1 MPVYKVAGI
10 DVHFPFDAYDS
21 QLVYMERVI
30 QSLQK
35 GCNALLESPT
45 GTGKTLCLLCA
56 TLAWRESLRSTS
68 VHSWVDGGRMKS
80 SSSQFQIDS
89 SLEITKPRLP
99 TIIYTSRTHSQL
111 QKVIQELK
119 SCFYRPKMTVLG
131 SREQM
136 CIHKDVRTMRGRAQN
151 NACRSLCKSR
161 ACYHQNRV
169 SEYLKGHVELGD
181 EPIDIED
188 LISIGRIQGPCP
200 YYLSRELHSS
210 ADILFAPYNYLI
222 DKDNRR
228 SLTGIEWENT
238 ILIFDEAHNLESI
251 CADAAS
257 FDISS
262 SHLTA
267 CIEEAK
273 QCIDMA
279 HVRITAENVADTS
292 IDPDNFAILKALLLK
307 LEKRI
312 NEVPFQSEESGFT
325 RPGPYIFEFFA
336 DLNITIETA
345 NMLID
350 TIDHAVNLL
359 EDESNLSSAT
369 MQPKAKG
376 ATCRLQSLRDAL
388 KIIFRGGD
396 SSYAASY
403 RVHIH
408 EPYIKN
414 GENSTSKGN
423 GSRTLSWWCFNP
435 GIAMEEF
442 ARLGV
447 RSIILTSGTLAPLE
461 SFALELNLPF
471 DVRLENPH
479 VIESNQIWVGV
490 VPSGPSGRP
499 LNSCYRTRDTVEYKQ
514 ELGNAI
520 VNFARIVPDGL
531 LVFFPSY
538 YMLNRCVEYW
548 QTLNQG
554 TSTKPTTIWDR
565 ICKHKQPVVEPKQS
579 SLFNHAIEDFT
590 AKLNDASSSGAVF
603 FAVCRGKV
611 SEGLDFADRA
621 GRAVVI
627 TGIPFAMKTDPKVR
641 LKREYLDEQG
651 RLQTRNTKALSGEEW
666 YVQQAARAVNQA
678 VGRVIRHRHDYGA
691 ILLCDERFAHN
702 NTQSQMS
709 LWLRPHIKCYPKFG
723 DAAFNLTRFFRDKV
737 TIDVSKKESSSISNS
752 GTSKQS
758 MDTNS
763 LSSTEINVDLG
774 KNTLCLESN
783 LSKSTKG
790 FICNEKE
797 ADQPTKSTGI
807 FGQKTIV
814 PTFLSSHPS
823 QVIGSTGP
831 QQSLS
836 SMLAAVRGKTSS
848 YPITI
853 DAITPANRAIGGAG
867 GRIPMLPR
875 TELKIP
881 STNCSNKSSVSSKIE
896 ALGNEDCQIVD
907 LSSISPLAGKS
918 SIDIKI
924 DPSVSAK
931 RFKMTSNLEEGEDGK
946 RTVVDTQVISGEAS
960 ERTTVKRNHLASEV
974 SATKSHV
981 TSALQKAQACPSL
994 KHPLQH
1000 IDSELSGKTHENSIK
1015 FSKSKSSKEKHE
1027 SEGRIMANFQD
1038 GDKSKTASNFLSQ
1051 VRAKLSN
1058 PEYTIFMDCMKGLR
1072 QNTMKMCN
1080 VLELVANLFSAP
1092 ERIFLLKR
1100 FGDYVPPQYQHLYK
1114 EYLGAREK

>member
-1 MPVYKVAGI
+1 
-10 DVHFPFDAYDS
+10 
-21 QLVYMERVI
+21 
-30 QSLQK
+30 
-35 GCNALLESPT
+35 
-45 GTGKTLCLLCA
+45 
-56 TLAWRESLRSTS
+56 
-68 VHSWVDGGRMKS
+68 
-80 SSSQFQIDS
+80 
-89 SLEITKPRLP
+89 
-99 TIIYTSRTHSQL
+99 
-111 QKVIQELK
+111 
-119 SCFYRPKMTVLG
+119 
-131 SREQM
+131 
-136 CIHKDVRTMRGRAQN
+136 
-151 NACRSLCKSR
+151 
-161 ACYHQNRV
+161 
-169 SEYLKGHVELGD
+169 
-181 EPIDIED
+181 
-188 LISIGRIQGPCP
+188 
-200 YYLSRELHSS
+200 
-210 ADILFAPYNYLI
+210 
-222 DKDNRR
+222 
-228 SLTGIEWENT
+228 
-238 ILIFDEAHNLESI
+238 
-251 CADAAS
+251 
-257 FDISS
+257 
-262 SHLTA
+262 
-267 CIEEAK
+267 
-273 QCIDMA
+273 
-279 HVRITAENVADTS
+279 
-292 IDPDNFAILKALLLK
+292 
-307 LEKRI
+307 
-312 NEVPFQSEESGFT
+312 
-325 RPGPYIFEFFA
+325 
-336 DLNITIETA
+336 
-345 NMLID
+345 
-350 TIDHAVNLL
+350 
-359 EDESNLSSAT
+359 
-369 MQPKAKG
+369 
-376 ATCRLQSLRDAL
+376 
-388 KIIFRGGD
+388 
-396 SSYAASY
+396 
-403 RVHIH
+403 
-408 EPYIKN
+408 
-414 GENSTSKGN
+414 
-423 GSRTLSWWCFNP
+423 
-435 GIAMEEF
+435 MEEF

-554 TSTKPTTIWDR
+554 TSTKSTTIWDR

-579 SLFNHAIEDFT
+579 ALFNHANEDFM

-641 LKREYLDEQG
+641 LKREYLDEQA
-651 RLQTRNTKALSGEEW
+651 RLQTRNTNALSGEEW

-702 NTQSQMS
+702 NTQNQMS

-723 DAAFNLTRFFRDKV
+723 DAAFSLTRFFRDKV
-737 TIDVSKKESSSISNS
+737 TIDVSKKESSSFSNS

-758 MDTNS
+758 MDTNL
-763 LSSTEINVDLG
+763 LSSTEIGFDLG
-774 KNTLCLESN
+774 KNTPCLEPNLSKSTKGTSKQSMDSNSFSSTEIGVDLGKKTPCLESN
-783 LSKSTKG
+783 LSKTTKG

-814 PTFLSSHPS
+814 PTFLSSPPS

-836 SMLAAVRGKTSS
+836 SMLAAVRGKPSS
-848 YPITI
+848 YPMTM
-853 DAITPANRAIGGAG
+853 DAITPANRAVGGAG

-875 TELKIP
+875 TESKIP
-881 STNCSNKSSVSSKIE
+881 STSCSNKYSVSSKVE

-918 SIDIKI
+918 NISIKI
-924 DPSVSAK
+924 APSVSAK
-931 RFKMTSNLEEGEDGK
+931 RFKMTSNLEEREDGK
-946 RTVVDTQVISGEAS
+946 GTTVDTQVISGEVS
-960 ERTTVKRNHLASEV
+960 ERTIVKENHIASEV

-981 TSALQKAQACPSL
+981 SSALEKAQACPSL

-1000 IDSELSGKTHENSIK
+1000 IDRELSGKTHENNIK
-1015 FSKSKSSKEKHE
+1015 FSKSKSSKEQHE
-1027 SEGRIMANFQD
+1027 SAGRMMTNFQD
-1038 GDKSKTASNFLSQ
+1038 DDKSKTASNFLSQ

-1058 PEYTIFMDCMKGLR
+1058 PEYTIFMDCMKGLK

-1100 FGDYVPPQYQHLYK
+1100 FGDYVPPEYQHLYK

>member
-1 MPVYKVAGI
+1 
-10 DVHFPFDAYDS
+10 
-21 QLVYMERVI
+21 
-30 QSLQK
+30 
-35 GCNALLESPT
+35 
-45 GTGKTLCLLCA
+45 
-56 TLAWRESLRSTS
+56 
-68 VHSWVDGGRMKS
+68 
-80 SSSQFQIDS
+80 
-89 SLEITKPRLP
+89 
-99 TIIYTSRTHSQL
+99 
-111 QKVIQELK
+111 
-119 SCFYRPKMTVLG
+119 
-131 SREQM
+131 
-136 CIHKDVRTMRGRAQN
+136 MRGRAQN

-169 SEYLKGHVELGD
+169 GEYLKGHPELGD

-238 ILIFDEAHNLESI
+238 ILIFDEAHNLEGI

-257 FDISS
+257 FDLSS

-312 NEVPFQSEESGFT
+312 NEVTFQSEESGFT

-359 EDESNLSSAT
+359 EDESNLSSAM

-414 GENSTSKGN
+414 GENGSSKGN

-447 RSIILTSGTLAPLE
+447 RSIILTSGTLAPLD

-554 TSTKPTTIWDR
+554 ASTKLTTIWDR

-579 SLFNHAIEDFT
+579 ALFNYANEDFM

-627 TGIPFAMKTDPKVR
+627 TGIPFAMKTDPKIR
-641 LKREYLDEQG
+641 LKREYLDEQA
-651 RLQTRNTKALSGEEW
+651 RLQTRNIKALTGEEW

-709 LWLRPHIKCYPKFG
+709 LWLRPHIKSYPKFG
-723 DAAFNLTRFFRDKV
+723 DAAFSLTRFFRDKV
-737 TIDVSKKESSSISNS
+737 TIAPSKKESSNVSNS
-752 GTSKQS
+752 SSSSKQS

-763 LSSTEINVDLG
+763 LSSTKIDVDLAN
-774 KNTLCLESN
+774 NTPRLESN

-790 FICNEKE
+790 FGYNKKQ
-797 ADQPTKSTGI
+797 ADDPIKSTGI
-807 FGQKTIV
+807 FGQKTII
-814 PTFLSSHPS
+814 PTFLSSQPS
-823 QVIGSTGP
+823 QVIGSSGI

-836 SMLAAVRGKTSS
+836 SMLAAVRGKPSS
-848 YPITI
+848 YPLTI

-867 GRIPMLPR
+867 GRIPVLPR
-875 TELKIP
+875 TESKFASI
-881 STNCSNKSSVSSKIE
+881 NCSNKSSASSKIE

-907 LSSISPLAGKS
+907 LSSISPLSGKS
-918 SIDIKI
+918 GIAIKV
-924 DPSVSAK
+924 DPGVSAK
-931 RFKMTSNLEEGEDGK
+931 RFKMTSNLEGREDCK
-946 RTVVDTQVISGEAS
+946 RTTVDTQVISVEAS
-960 ERTTVKRNHLASEV
+960 ERTIVKENNLVSEV

-981 TSALQKAQACPSL
+981 TSALQKAQAGPSL
-994 KHPLQH
+994 KHPMQH
-1000 IDSELSGKTHENSIK
+1000 IDGELGGKTHNNGIK
-1015 FSKSKSSKEKHE
+1015 LSKSKSSKEQHE
-1027 SEGRIMANFQD
+1027 ISSSNGRAGRMMSNFQD
-1038 GDKSKTASNFLSQ
+1038 DDKSKTASNFLSQ

-1058 PEYTIFMDCMKGLR
+1058 PEYKIFMDCMKGLR

-1100 FGDYVPPQYQHLYK
+1100 FGEYVPAQFQQLYE
-1114 EYLGAREK
+1114 EYLSAREK